1 MESDRRKFLRD
12 AGFSALGLSL
22 APGWGRAA
30 GERSY
35 ADELPDMLILFL
47 AKQANALAAK
57 WDVERSKVRTPEQTL
72 ARGRFVRKSV
82 LEMLGGFP
90 EKNALAG
97 VTTSTFERD
106 GYRVENVRF
115 QSRPDFWVTGNLYLP
130 TSGAGPFPAVISPS
144 GHYDEAGRVPSYQ
157 LSHMLMVKNGFAV
170 LAYDP
175 IGQGER
181 RYFWDPSKGETLNVN
196 EHSAPGQRLVLLGES
211 FAQYR
216 IWDGMRA
223 IDYLLTRPEV
233 DGSRIGCT
241 GHSGGGWAT
250 LFITL
255 LDDRVKCAAC
265 NEPGPQH
272 WWPLETQPDVPFRVV
287 DSEQYLFPA
296 AARGIDRCDVYQAI
310 APRPMQLATEYF
322 VAAPGVRERFRRNRL
337 SPLARAH
344 IEACYKRLGVAE
356 KFRAI
361 EARDEHFLTHKLRL
375 ATLDWFSRWF
385 YGKPGPA
392 AEPVREPEPT
402 KNLYCT
408 PTGSLVYPPLGE
420 SIHTLILK
428 KQEHLPPERK
438 APASAAD
445 LDNFRRQMMNS
456 LRGFLHHDKA
466 EQPLAVRHV
475 GTTPRRGYLI
485 EQVEFLSEPGIY
497 IPTWV
502 MIPENRR
509 PPFAPLIYVNDV
521 GMQHRPIGMEFGL
534 LEKMVL
540 KGHLVIAADLRGIGD
555 TDPEREARRE
565 GTPSRGLFSTETG
578 MAYLAWLMDKS
589 LLGMRVLDLTRTVD
603 YALSRQDVDG
613 TGVAVVGSGMGA
625 TWTLFAAAL
634 DSRIRSAVC
643 DGGLLSY
650 RTITGADHHAHD
662 ASIFIPGVL
671 KEFDLSHVAAL
682 VAPRRLVFISPVNHL
697 KRAVPLSLARQ
708 AYEFTRRTFEG
719 AGVPELFGFLGRD
732 SGMNLADLY
741 LAALRGTAA
750 GSAAS
755 AP

>member
-1 MESDRRKFLRD
+1 MLKPNRRKFLGD
-12 AGFSALGLSL
+12 AAFFSALALGLPPAWLSC
-22 APGWGRAA
+22 AEEP
-30 GERSY
+30 SY
-35 ADELPDMLILFL
+35 GDELPDMLILSL

-57 WDVERSKVRTPEQTL
+57 WDVERSKIRTPEQTL
-72 ARGRFVRKSV
+72 ARGRLVRKSV

-90 EKNALAG
+90 EKNALAA
-97 VTTSTFERD
+97 VTASTLERD

-115 QSRPDFWVTGNLYLP
+115 QSRPDFWVTGNLYVP

-144 GHYDEAGRVPSYQ
+144 GHFADANRTPAYQ
-157 LSHMLMVKNGFAV
+157 LAHMLMVKNGFVV

-181 RYFWDPSKGETLNVN
+181 RYFWDPSKGDTLKAL
-196 EHSAPGQRLVLLGES
+196 EHSSPGQRLLLLGES

-216 IWDGMRA
+216 IWDGIRA
-223 IDYLLTRPEV
+223 IDYLLSRPEV
-233 DGSRIGCT
+233 DPARIGCT

-272 WWPLETQPDVPFRVV
+272 WWPLDVQPGAPLHVT

-322 VAAPGVRERFRRNRL
+322 TSKYFSERRSSTRNQL

-385 YGKPGPA
+385 YGKPGPTV
-392 AEPVREPEPT
+392 EPVREPEPT

-408 PTGSLVYPPLGE
+408 PAGSLRYAPLGE

-428 KQEHLPPERK
+428 HQERLSPEHK
-438 APASAAD
+438 APGSAAE
-445 LDNFRRQMMNS
+445 LDSFRRQLLNS
-456 LRGFLHHDKA
+456 MRGLLRYDKA
-466 EQPLAVRHV
+466 EQPLAVRHI

-485 EQVEFLSEPGIY
+485 EQVEFLSEPDIY
-497 IPTWV
+497 IPAWV
-502 MIPENRR
+502 IIPENQK
-509 PPFAPLIYVNDV
+509 PPFTPLICVNDV
-521 GMQHRPIGMEFGL
+521 GKQDRPIGMEFGL
-534 LEKMVL
+534 LERMVL

-555 TDPEREARRE
+555 TDPERRARSE
-565 GTPSRGLFSTETG
+565 SNPARGLFSTETG

-625 TWTLFAAAL
+625 TWTLLAAAL

-643 DGGLLSY
+643 DGGLLAY
-650 RTITGADHHAHD
+650 RMITGADHHAHD

-671 KEFDLSHVAAL
+671 KHFDLSHVAAL
-682 VAPRRLVFISPVNHL
+682 VAPRRLVLLSPVDHVKKAVDLAVANQMYEFARQSYQAAGAPARFQIL
-697 KRAVPLSLARQ
+697 KRSSDLANQYLSAVRGSPDEQ
-708 AYEFTRRTFEG
+708 RT
-719 AGVPELFGFLGRD
+719 
-732 SGMNLADLY
+732 
-741 LAALRGTAA
+741 
-750 GSAAS
+750 
-755 AP
+755 